1 MLRRLRRLL
10 CHTQRS
16 CGAQHHEK
24 NPTPDHFALAQQERQ
39 LRITL
44 RATRPKSEE
53 RFSVAQ
59 CHATRPGTASRRAA
73 HHSISPKKNGASLH
87 QLLVMPDP
95 TSTGAML
102 FTEEAQAPIPG
113 PTSKYQ
119 SRAARS

>member
-10 CHTQRS
+10 SRTQTSR
-16 CGAQHHEK
+16 GAQHHDK
-24 NPTPDHFALAQQERQ
+24 NPTPDDFALAQQERQ

-73 HHSISPKKNGASLH
+73 HHSISPKKNEASLH
-87 QLLVMPDP
+87 PPHVMPECE
-95 TSTGAML
+95 STGATL
-102 FTEEAQAPIPG
+102 STEGAQAPIPG
-113 PTSKYQ
+113 PSWKYQ